1 MNTETM
7 LELYRRMYL
16 LRRVDEMCLQLK
28 FKDLIMNGFHPYSGQ
43 EAVAVGVCE
52 FLRPDDVVLSTHR
65 PQGHSLAR
73 GSTPRQVF
81 CEMLGRRGGMSQG
94 IGGPMQWIDTPNRF
108 FCGSIVGSGITIAAG
123 VALALKRAKQG
134 QVCVCFFGDGASN
147 TGSFHEGLN
156 LAAIWKLPV
165 VYVCE
170 NNQYGEAMPVAEFV
184 AGGSIAARGAA
195 YGLEGV
201 KADGMDVVRVMEATA
216 YAVDACRGGDG
227 PALIEFET
235 YRFRG
240 HYGGDPE
247 HTYRTKE
254 EVAEWRK
261 RCPVAG
267 QRRRL
272 LAGGVPE
279 AEVALLEERVDAE
292 LAADQAWALEQPF
305 PTLEQATDH
314 VWIPFTVPPSGGR
327 GAGG

>member
-1 MNTETM
+1 MTADRM
-7 LELYRRMYL
+7 LELYRRMYAM
-16 LRRVDEMCLQLK
+16 RRVDEMCLELK
-28 FKDLIMNGFHPYSGQ
+28 FKDLIMNGFHPYAGE
-43 EAVAVGVCE
+43 EAVAVGVCDCLGPE
-52 FLRPDDVVLSTHR
+52 DAVLSTHR

-94 IGGPMQWIDTPNRF
+94 IGGPMQWIDAPNRF

-123 VALALKRAKQG
+123 VGLAMKAAGKG

-156 LAAIWKLPV
+156 LAAIWGLPV

-184 AGGSIAARGAA
+184 AGGSIAARGAG
-195 YGLEGV
+195 YGLEGAR
-201 KADGMDVVRVMEATA
+201 ADGMDVASVLAA
-216 YAVDACRGGDG
+216 AAPAVEKCRAGGG

-247 HTYRTKE
+247 HTYRSKE
-254 EVAEWRK
+254 EVARWRE
-261 RCPVAG
+261 RCPVSG
-267 QRRRL
+267 LRRRL
-272 LAGGVPE
+272 AEAGIDTEQIAALECAIE
-279 AEVALLEERVDAE
+279 AQLQ
-292 LAADQAWALEQPF
+292 ADQAWALEQPF
-305 PTLEQATDH
+305 PTVEQATDH
-314 VWIPFTVPPSGGR
+314 VLVAQR
-327 GAGG
+327 